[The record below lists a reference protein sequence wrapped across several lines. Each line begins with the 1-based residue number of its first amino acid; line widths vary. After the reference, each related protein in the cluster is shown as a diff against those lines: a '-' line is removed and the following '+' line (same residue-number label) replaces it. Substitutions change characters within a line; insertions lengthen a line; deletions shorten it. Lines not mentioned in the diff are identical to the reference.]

1 MVVKSSTTSKA
12 KKPPVKVDDREDGY
26 LDFGIAVSSRPAT
39 GLIFTTDAA
48 DLFDAYL
55 FGLPRKRTQHYTCS
69 ACRKFIDG
77 YGGLVTIGQDGVTHP
92 VIWPRPE
99 DVPEFFREST
109 TAIRALVMNSKV
121 TGVFLSPLR
130 VLGTPI
136 TGPWRHLHTFNVVP
150 FMATRF
156 RTAGQAMAEKLE
168 EYGMLQRALAEFP
181 IETVEQAERILKSE
195 TLYRSEKCLGVATW
209 LLGLHRSLATVKN
222 KNRRSNLVWRDIAS
236 APIGFAHVRSTM
248 IGTLLDDIAAG
259 LSFEEVSKRFAD
271 KMHPLQYQRPSAP
284 PSAGNIARAEA
295 VVAELQAAGALRR
308 RFARLSD
315 IKALWTPAP
324 PDQPK
329 GGVFGHL
336 IEKKPKGGIELPAVT
351 MTWEKFQR
359 TVLPDASEISF
370 LVPGVGGF
378 TALLTAADP
387 LAPPILQ
394 WDSLEERNPVSWYFY
409 NGGSTARTWGL
420 ETGRYVHVTAICL
433 KPSMWGSRPLTHH
446 GEGVF
451 LLLHGARDSRGAGL
465 ALFPE
470 TLKSEFH
477 EIRRTIESFSNNG
490 VLEGRAE
497 AEACGFG
504 LMKGEGS
511 EWSAFLRVTDRT
523 GGVANYKLDRWD

>member
-1 MVVKSSTTSKA
+1 MKSSTTSKA

-39 GLIFTTDAA
+39 GLTFTTDVG
-48 DLFDAYL
+48 DLFGAYL
-55 FGLPRKRTQHYTCS
+55 LGLPRARRQHYNCS
-69 ACRKFIDG
+69 ACGKFIDS
-77 YGGLVTIGQDGVTHP
+77 YGGLVAIGQDGVTHP
-92 VIWPRPE
+92 VIWPLPE
-99 DVPEFFREST
+99 DVPEFFRDGNN
-109 TAIRALVMNSKV
+109 AIRDLVSDASV

-136 TGPWRHLHTFNVVP
+136 TGAWRHLHTFNVVP
-150 FMATRF
+150 FVATRL
-156 RTAGQAMAEKLE
+156 RTAGQAMAERLE
-168 EYGMLQRALAEFP
+168 EYGMLQRALAEFS

-209 LLGLHRSLATVKN
+209 LLELHRALAGVKN
-222 KNRRSNLVWRDIAS
+222 RCRKDNLVWRAIAS

-259 LSFEEVSKRFAD
+259 LSFDAVSKRFAD
-271 KMHPLQYQRPSAP
+271 KMHPLQYQRPTAP
-284 PSAGNIARAEA
+284 PSSGNIARAEA
-295 VVAELQAAGALRR
+295 IVADLQAAGALRR

-359 TVLPDASEISF
+359 TVLPDASEIS
-370 LVPGVGGF
+370 LLTPGWAGF
-378 TALLTAADP
+378 AALITAADP
-387 LAPPILQ
+387 SAPPILQ
-394 WDSLEERNPVSWYFY
+394 WDSLGERNPTSWYFY
-409 NGGSTARTWGL
+409 NGGSDAKTWGL
-420 ETGRYVHVTAICL
+420 EPGRYVHVTAICL

-451 LLLHGARDSRGAGL
+451 LILDGARDSRGAGL

-490 VLEGRAE
+490 ALEGRAE

-504 LMKGEGS
+504 LMKGES
-511 EWSAFLRVTDRT
+511 RDWAAFLRVTDRT